1 MVFLHLI
8 EIAALLELVVASEA
22 GLLPDDI
29 VGELISSH
37 PLIINE

>member
-29 VGELISSH
+29 VGELIASH